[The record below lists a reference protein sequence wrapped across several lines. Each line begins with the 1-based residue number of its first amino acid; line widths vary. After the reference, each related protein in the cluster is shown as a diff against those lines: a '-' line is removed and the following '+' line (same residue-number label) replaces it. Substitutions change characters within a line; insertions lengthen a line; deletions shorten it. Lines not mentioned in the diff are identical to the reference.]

1 MKIAVSST
9 GGSINALVEERFA
22 RAPYYVIVDSTTM
35 RFGLVSNPSVASTQ
49 GAGPQAAAFVH
60 DRGATVVLTGRAGP
74 KAKEA
79 LDAFAITVVEGASG
93 TVRRAVELYLA
104 QVP

>member
-9 GGSINALVEERFA
+9 GGSINSLVEERFG

-35 RFGLVSNPSVASTQ
+35 RFGLVSNPSVTSTH
-49 GAGPQAAAFVH
+49 GAGPQTAALVH
-60 DRGATVVLTGRAGP
+60 DRGAAVVLTGRVGP
-74 KAKEA
+74 KARQA
-79 LDAFAITVVEGASG
+79 LDALGISVVEGATG

-104 QVP
+104 ADS